1 LTSLLTAYARAG
13 QLDEARALFDGMPR
27 RTPVTWSAMF
37 GQMQDR
43 GVRPHEATFICVHGV
58 EPGVEHYG
66 SMMDVLG
73 RTGQL
78 VEAVGLTRAMPISGR
93 RLGSVRGL
101 DLAARS
107 GLY

>member
-1 LTSLLTAYARAG
+1 MTPAAG
-13 QLDEARALFDGMPR
+13 
-27 RTPVTWSAMF
+27 TPVDLF

-43 GVRPHEATFICVHGV
+43 GVRPHEVTFICVHGV

-66 SMMDVLG
+66 SMVDVLG

-101 DLAARS
+101 DLAVRS